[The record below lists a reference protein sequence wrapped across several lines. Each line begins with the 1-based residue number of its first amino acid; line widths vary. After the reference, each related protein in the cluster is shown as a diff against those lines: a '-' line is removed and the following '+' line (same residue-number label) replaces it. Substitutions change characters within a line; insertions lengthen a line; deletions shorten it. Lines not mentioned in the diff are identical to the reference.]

1 MLYFVL
7 LILCVVTCSSEN
19 DDDWKLVHTVQGPV
33 RGRKDPDGMYV
44 FYGVPY
50 ATAPTGEDKFK
61 APLPPPKWEEPLIA
75 IDKGVVCPQ
84 AKFGAQASNLNT
96 QEDCLIANIYVPDTE
111 DKNLSVMVHIHGGA
125 LRYGYGTEGAPGN
138 AGLKDMIAALRWV
151 KNNIADFG
159 GNPNDITIAG
169 YSAGATAAD
178 LSHVRNPHENAKIQ
192 AKALNFTG
200 DPNDILLLEKFYR
213 SASYDTLTMDAFKP
227 RKDST
232 YLFTACVER
241 DIGTNE
247 VFLHDSPINILQ
259 KGDFIKVPMLYG
271 FANMEGL
278 LRIPNFD
285 IWSNDMNKM
294 FSDFL
299 PGDLA
304 FGNDTEKNEMAE
316 KIKEFYFHEELVSRS
331 NIIGYVNYFTDVM
344 SAYPSLKS
352 VNVNMHSGN
361 NEIYLYEYSFVDD
374 DTPFVPYTKI
384 KGASHCAQ
392 TLAVLDGVSESNP
405 DECNASL
412 EFRNM
417 KKIIRELWH
426 NFITNGEPVLKN
438 SSLPAWPAVSASK
451 SSYMSLGRKVGLREG
466 LLSDRVDFW
475 SGIYDKFYRQ
485 PVPPPVYTE
494 T

>member
-19 DDDWKLVHTVQGPV
+19 EDDWKLVHTVQGPV

-61 APLPPPKWEEPLIA
+61 APLPPPKWEKPLIA

-125 LRYGYGTEGAPGN
+125 LRYGYGNSYKAKNLMRSKKLVVVNFNYRLGIHGFICLGTEGAPGN

-178 LSHVRNPHENAKIQ
+178 LLILSKSSRGLFQKVIIESGSNLAEFAVQLNPHENAKIQ

-241 DIGTNE
+241 DIRTNE

-316 KIKEFYFHEELVSRS
+316 KIKEFYFHEELVSRN

-352 VNVNMHSGN
+352 VNLNMHSGN

-392 TLAVLDGVSESNP
+392 TLAVLDGVSESNS
-405 DECNASL
+405 DESNASL
-412 EFRNM
+412 ELRNM

-426 NFITNGEPVLKN
+426 NFITNG
-438 SSLPAWPAVSASK
+438 
-451 SSYMSLGRKVGLREG
+451 
-466 LLSDRVDFW
+466 
-475 SGIYDKFYRQ
+475 
-485 PVPPPVYTE
+485 
-494 T
+494 